1 MSATETKVR
10 RHNQGV
16 KRKDS
21 HFRLAATSYQ
31 WIEQLADQYKVS
43 KAKILDAIL
52 RKKPEPDDFY
62 LR

>member
-1 MSATETKVR
+1 VTENGKIR
-10 RHNQGV
+10 RQNQGV

-21 HFRLAATSYQ
+21 HFRLAAVSYQ
-31 WIEQLADQYKVS
+31 WIEQLAAHYKVS

-52 RKKPEPDDFY
+52 RKKPEPDEFY